1 MGTPMNRSRKILWS
15 VVLVLVVLGLTG
27 IIVASLH
34 LGDIVKKGVETVGP
48 NITKVTIKLDEVH
61 LSLLAGSASLKG
73 LVVGNPQGYQTPQ
86 AISAST
92 IAVGVNPMSL
102 FSDKIVLRSIYLE
115 APEITFEGGLGGN
128 NLSQIMANINA
139 TSKNGGPV
147 ATNAAAP
154 APSTKKFEV
163 DDLLITGAKVNVNL
177 TDLGGKKM
185 TLMLPPIH
193 LIDLGKNAEG
203 ITATDLSRNA
213 LNAIL
218 SATIK
223 AIEDDRKDLGKQA
236 QILLQNSGKNTAPET
251 SNLIQGVFKVL
262 NK

>member
-1 MGTPMNRSRKILWS
+1 MGTHMKRSKKIVWS

-27 IIVASLH
+27 IIVAGLF

-73 LVVGNPQGYQTPQ
+73 LVVGNPEGYQARQ

-92 IAVGVNPMSL
+92 IAVGVNPLSVL
-102 FSDKIVLRSIYLE
+102 SDKIVLRSIFLE
-115 APEITFEGGLGGN
+115 SPEITFEGGLGGN

-139 TSKNGGPV
+139 TSKTGGTV
-147 ATNAAAP
+147 ATNTPAP
-154 APSTKKFEV
+154 AQSSKKFEV
-163 DDLLITGAKVNVNL
+163 DDFLITGAKVHVNL
-177 TDLGGKKM
+177 TDLGGKQM
-185 TLMLPPIH
+185 TLELPPIH
-193 LIDLGKNAEG
+193 LTDLGKNEEG
-203 ITATDLSRNA
+203 ITATDLSRNV

-218 SATIK
+218 SATLK
-223 AIEDDRKDLGKQA
+223 AVSNSSKDLGKDA
-236 QILLQNSGKNTAPET
+236 QILLQKSGKNVDPGT
-251 SNLIQGVFKVL
+251 SNLIQGVFKSL